1 MMAATDFFKTKFP
14 IIALMMGFV
23 PFYIEVYRQVSGVLR
38 QTALLIISL
47 VSTPYYISQDTSLIL
62 VRCRSI
68 VFFRLPFPESG
79 VHVRV

>member
-1 MMAATDFFKTKFP
+1 MIFNEKTSKLYKNMMAATDFFKTKFP

-47 VSTPYYISQDTSLIL
+47 VSTPFIL
-62 VRCRSI
+62 AKI
-68 VFFRLPFPESG
+68 L
-79 VHVRV
+79 H

>member
-1 MMAATDFFKTKFP
+1 MAATDFFKTKFP

-47 VSTPYYISQDTSLIL
+47 VSTPYYISQIIL
-62 VRCRSI
+62 AKI
-68 VFFRLPFPESG
+68 L
-79 VHVRV
+79 H